1 VNLMYTIRRTD
12 KLWTVGIDTG
22 DDRVN
27 VWFPLYDCNNVI
39 EAMELISFLHGGGR
53 PPWLPMALE

>member
-1 VNLMYTIRRTD
+1 
-12 KLWTVGIDTG
+12 VGIDTG

-39 EAMELISFLHGGGR
+39 AAMELISFLHGGGR

>member
-1 VNLMYTIRRTD
+1 MNLMYTIRRSGQ
-12 KLWTVGIDTG
+12 LWTVGIDTG
-22 DDRVN
+22 DDRVG